1 MRAYLNEIYQYLITD
16 EMRNH
21 MRNELHLSDDH
32 KKIFDS
38 LSRHSGNSDF
48 HYCNTMIPR
57 ERFEYLLK
65 CMSHR
70 HVEELIRLAEIGL
83 KTEKREQ
90 NRNKTE

>member
-1 MRAYLNEIYQYLITD
+1 MRAYLNEIYQYLITS

-21 MRNELHLSDDH
+21 MRNDLHLNEDH

-38 LSRHSGNSDF
+38 LSRYSGDSEF
-48 HYCNTMIPR
+48 HYQNTLIPR

-83 KTEKREQ
+83 KEEQ
-90 NRNKTE
+90 NRNKT